1 MVLFLYLPGSL
12 IFILNDLRHKYQI
25 SAKKSSLKQFQITL
39 NMCIICALLI
49 VSHVHKHLH
58 KNVQNKERKK
68 WRNTEIHAKF
78 TIRYLNAEK
87 VREVKEINF
96 VTEVKL
102 SAVEWCQSYFF
113 RHKRQ
118 AK

>member
-1 MVLFLYLPGSL
+1 
-12 IFILNDLRHKYQI
+12 
-25 SAKKSSLKQFQITL
+25 
-39 NMCIICALLI
+39 MCIICALLI

-113 RHKRQ
+113 RHKRRSR
-118 AK
+118 